1 VHTGGETYYDA
12 GYLATQCGVEHGN
25 LEETVK
31 VILDEYKLI
40 ATEPV
45 PHDELSKAKEYIKGK
60 LAISLEGSDEVVEY
74 LVSQEILRGKID
86 MPHDKMKKV
95 DVVTAEDVLRVAKD
109 LFVNKKLNL
118 VVIGPH
124 TNKTRL
130 GKLLVL

>member
-1 VHTGGETYYDA
+1 M
-12 GYLATQCGVEHGN
+12 
-25 LEETVK
+25 
-31 VILDEYKLI
+31 
-40 ATEPV
+40 
-45 PHDELSKAKEYIKGK
+45 
-60 LAISLEGSDEVVEY
+60 SLEGSDEVVEY